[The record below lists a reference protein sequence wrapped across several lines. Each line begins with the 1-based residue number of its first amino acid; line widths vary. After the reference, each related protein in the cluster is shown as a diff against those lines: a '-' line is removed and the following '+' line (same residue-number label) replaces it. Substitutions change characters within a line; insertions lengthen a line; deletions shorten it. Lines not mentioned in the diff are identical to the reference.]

1 MAQEKY
7 GRRVGLVDFVKL
19 KVEVIREQFLTQV
32 DMLIADVTVVVVFL
46 LLWLRFKNLA
56 ILVFAL
62 IYAFFMLLWHYNF

>member
-1 MAQEKY
+1 M
-7 GRRVGLVDFVKL
+7 VDFAKL

-56 ILVFAL
+56 ILVSAL
-62 IYAFFMLLWHYNF
+62 IYAFFMVLWHYYY